1 MKPNLIK
8 WKDIK
13 RAAVV
18 LGIITGKPWRDQF
31 AITGNNARTLVGKNR
46 QGEATKTRHLR
57 NHPLI
62 KTQRPCQS

>member
-1 MKPNLIK
+1 MTPMKPNLIK

-31 AITGNNARTLVGKNR
+31 AITGNNARTPRRMLEKTSKVRR
-46 QGEATKTRHLR
+46 QKRGTYEIIR
-57 NHPLI
+57 
-62 KTQRPCQS
+62 